1 MSINKLKKLNMKRR
15 NVLKTL
21 SLLPF
26 AGSAI
31 PLNSVFASPVAGN
44 SLGAPYKASL
54 PVEITL
60 ESFMDKNNIY
70 RTHGIEP
77 IINCRG
83 IFTIIGGS
91 IKRPESKVAMNA
103 ASNNFAQMDEV
114 ADGVGQT
121 LADLTGAEWG
131 VVSSGCAG
139 GLKLV
144 TAAVVTGGDP
154 EKLVRIPHLEGL
166 PRTEVIVP
174 NTSRNAYDHAIRN
187 IGVTMVNVST
197 LEELENAINPKTAMI
212 YMVNGDNT
220 WTGAPMSLENISAI
234 AKKKNIPVLFDAA
247 NEILTFPPVHLKR
260 GASIVAYSGGKAICG
275 PQSCGLILGQK
286 DILMSAW
293 QASAPHH
300 GPCRE
305 NKVDRDEMFGMVA
318 AVKQWKEMDH
328 DAVHRQ
334 WYSYLDHIIK
344 KVSGIKSVQ
353 TMVHVPSTL
362 SGLSNVSPEVVISW
376 DPDVLHITGVEMAEE
391 LGKNKPRIA
400 VASGGGRGKDPNVNG
415 IAVTTIGMQPGEE
428 KIAADR
434 IYNVLTAKRSP
445 KSNEM
450 KAPISNLSGTW
461 DVDVKFYSS
470 GGKHKLFIEQDGNW
484 IKGTH
489 QGGFDDNDMSG
500 SIEGDFVKLQSAVR
514 LTGDSI
520 IYTFTGNVSGDKMS
534 GDLFM
539 GEYRSAKFTA
549 TKNNKPASKKKIFVP
564 SGAPLAS

>member
-1 MSINKLKKLNMKRR
+1 MKRR

-21 SLLPF
+21 SLLPL
-26 AGSAI
+26 AGSVM
-31 PLNSVFASPVAGN
+31 PLNSIFATSISGN
-44 SLGAPYKASL
+44 SHVSTFNPAG

-60 ESFMDKNNIY
+60 ESFLDKNNIY

-91 IKRPESKVAMNA
+91 LKRPETKAAMEA
-103 ASNNFAQMDEV
+103 ASHNFAQMDEV
-114 ADGVGQT
+114 ADGIGQT

-131 VVSSGCAG
+131 LVSSGCAA

-144 TAAVVTGGDP
+144 TAGVVSGGDP
-154 EKLVRIPHLEGL
+154 EKLVRIPDLDGMEK
-166 PRTEVIVP
+166 TEVIVP
-174 NTSRNAYDHAIRN
+174 ITSRNAYDHSIRN

-197 LEELENAINPKTAMI
+197 LEELEHAINPKTALI
-212 YMVNGDNT
+212 YMVNGDKT

-234 AKKKNIPVLFDAA
+234 ARAKNVPVLFDAA

-286 DILMSAW
+286 DILMAAW
-293 QASAPHH
+293 QASSPHH
-300 GPCRE
+300 GPCRD

-318 AVKQWKEMDH
+318 AVKTWKEMDH
-328 DAVHRQ
+328 EAVLKQ
-334 WYSYLDHIIK
+334 WNSYLDHIIR

-362 SGLSNVSPEVVISW
+362 SGLSNVSPEVVITW
-376 DPDVLHITGVEMAEE
+376 DADILNITGAELAEE

-400 VASGGGRGKDPNVNG
+400 VASGGGRGKDPNING
-415 IAVTTIGMQPGEE
+415 IAVTTIGMQSGEE

-434 IYNVLTAKRSP
+434 IYNLLTAKRSP
-445 KSNEM
+445 KSKEM
-450 KAPISNLSGTW
+450 PAPLANLSGSW
-461 DVDVKFYSS
+461 DVDVKFYNSQ
-470 GGKHKLFIEQDGNW
+470 GKHKLFIEQEGNW

-489 QGGFDDNDMSG
+489 QGGFAINDMNG
-500 SIEGDFVKLQSAVR
+500 SIEGDMVKLQSSVR
-514 LTGDSI
+514 LIGDSI
-520 IYTFTGNVSGDKMS
+520 IYTFTGKVSDDKIS
-534 GDLFM
+534 GNLFM

-549 TKNNKPASKKKIFVP
+549 TKNNKPAPKKPIFVP

>member
-1 MSINKLKKLNMKRR
+1 MKRR

-21 SLLPF
+21 SLLPL

-31 PLNSVFASPVAGN
+31 PFNSSIASPLAENLSAVPFNMG
-44 SLGAPYKASL
+44 S
-54 PVEITL
+54 PVEVTL
-60 ESFMDKNNIY
+60 ESFLDKNNIY

-91 IKRPESKVAMNA
+91 LKRPQTKSAMDA
-103 ASNNFAQMDEV
+103 ASHNFAQMDEV
-114 ADGVGQT
+114 ADGIGQT

-131 VVSSGCAG
+131 VVSAGCAA

-144 TAAVVTGGDP
+144 TAAVVSGGDP
-154 EKLVRIPHLEGL
+154 EKLIRIPDLDGL
-166 PRTEVIVP
+166 QKTEVIVP
-174 NTSRNAYDHAIRN
+174 ITSRNAYDHSIRN
-187 IGVTMVNVST
+187 IGVTMVNVSN
-197 LEELENAINPKTAMI
+197 LEELENAINPKTALI
-212 YMVNGDNT
+212 YMVNGDRS

-234 AKKKNIPVLFDAA
+234 AKAKKVPVLFDAA

-286 DILMSAW
+286 DILMAAW
-293 QASAPHH
+293 QASSPHH
-300 GPCRE
+300 GPCRD

-318 AVKQWKEMDH
+318 AVKLWKEMDH
-328 DAVHRQ
+328 DAVRKQ
-334 WYSYLDHIIK
+334 WDSYLDHIIK

-353 TMVHVPSTL
+353 TMIHVPSTM
-362 SGLSNVSPEVVISW
+362 SGLSNVSPEVVITW
-376 DPDVLHITGVEMAEE
+376 DADVLNITGAEMADE

-400 VASGGGRGKDPNVNG
+400 VASGGGRGKDSSING
-415 IAVTTIGMQPGEE
+415 IAVTTIGMQAGEE

-445 KSNEM
+445 ISKEM
-450 KAPISNLSGTW
+450 KAPSRNISGTW
-461 DVDVKFYSS
+461 DVDVKFYNSE
-470 GGKHKLFIEQDGNW
+470 GKHKLFIEQDGNW

-489 QGGFDDNDMSG
+489 QGGFAVNDMVG
-500 SIEGDFVKLQSAVR
+500 SVEGDSVKLQSSVR
-514 LTGDSI
+514 LVGDSI
-520 IYTFTGNVSGDKMS
+520 IYTFTGNISGDTIT
-534 GDLFM
+534 GNLFM
-539 GEYRSAKFTA
+539 GEYRSAKFSA
-549 TKNNKPASKKKIFVP
+549 TKNNKPAPKKPVFVP